1 MDSLIY
7 LLLLLVALLIF
18 SGFSSGSE
26 TGMMASNKVKLRHN
40 SKKSRG
46 ARRALRLLAR
56 PDILLSAILVGNNF
70 ANILASSVVT
80 IIFIDY
86 FGGNVLV
93 GSVIL
98 TIVIL
103 IFSEITPKT
112 IATVYPEKFA
122 EKSSWI
128 LKGLIFL
135 FKPIIALTNFISS
148 RLLKLL
154 NVDPA
159 DSAEN
164 DNLNSGELRTLLSE
178 HGDLIPDQSR
188 TMLSSILD
196 LEDLTVEDIMIP
208 AAEMVG
214 IDLNNP
220 DEAESII
227 KSSFYS
233 RLPVFRGSFDNMI
246 GVLHLKD
253 SHEFIEC
260 IENNQSV
267 DPFLSETYFVS
278 QSTKLTQ
285 QLREFQ
291 NLDKNIGL
299 VVDEYGEIEGL
310 ISIEDLFSEIVGKF
324 NQQNLQ
330 KPDALNV
337 RSDGSII
344 VEGNY
349 KIRDLNK
356 QLEWELPEDGSKTIN
371 GMIVD
376 YLEYIP
382 STNLCMEINGYQLE
396 ILSIVE
402 NSIDKVKLKKG
413 SLSSL

>member
-214 IDLNNP
+214 IDLDNP

-227 KSSFYS
+227 KSSFYT

-246 GVLHLKD
+246 GILHLKD

-278 QSTKLTQ
+278 QSTKLTH

-291 NLDKNIGL
+291 NLDKNVGL

-356 QLEWELPEDGSKTIN
+356 QLEWELPENGSKTIN

-382 STNLCMEINGYQLE
+382 NTNLCMEINGYQLE
-396 ILSIVE
+396 ILNIVE

-413 SLSSL
+413 A

>member
-164 DNLNSGELRTLLSE
+164 DNLNSGELRTLLKE

-188 TMLSSILD
+188 TMLRSILD

-208 AAEMVG
+208 TAEMVG
-214 IDLNNP
+214 IDLDNP
-220 DEAESII
+220 NEAESII

-233 RLPVFRGSFDNMI
+233 RLPVFKGSFDNMV

-278 QSTKLTQ
+278 QSTKLTH

-337 RSDGSII
+337 KSDGSII

-396 ILSIVE
+396 ILNIVE

-413 SLSSL
+413 A

>member
-112 IATVYPEKFA
+112 IANVYPEKFA

-154 NVDPA
+154 NVNPA

-214 IDLNNP
+214 IDLDNP
-220 DEAESII
+220 DEVESII

-260 IENNQSV
+260 IENNQLV

-278 QSTKLTQ
+278 QSTKLTH

-337 RSDGSII
+337 RSDGSIV

-356 QLEWELPEDGSKTIN
+356 QLEWKLPEEGSKTIN

-382 STNLCMEINGYQLE
+382 SNNMCIEINGYQLE
-396 ILSIVE
+396 ILNIVE
-402 NSIDKVKLKKG
+402 NSIDKVKLKKAP
-413 SLSSL
+413 

>member
-278 QSTKLTQ
+278 QSTKLTH

-382 STNLCMEINGYQLE
+382 NTCLLYTSDAADE
-396 ILSIVE
+396 
-402 NSIDKVKLKKG
+402 
-413 SLSSL
+413 

>member
-1 MDSLIY
+1 
-7 LLLLLVALLIF
+7 
-18 SGFSSGSE
+18 
-26 TGMMASNKVKLRHN
+26 MMASNKVKLRHN

-135 FKPIIALTNFISS
+135 FKPIIALTNFVSS

-324 NQQNLQ
+324 NQQSLQ

-356 QLEWELPEDGSKTIN
+356 QLEWDLPEDGSKTIN
-371 GMIVD
+371 GMIID
-376 YLEYIP
+376 YLEFIP
-382 STNLCMEINGYQLE
+382 SSNVCLEIKGYQLE

-413 SLSSL
+413 A

>member
-220 DEAESII
+220 DGAESII

-233 RLPVFRGSFDNMI
+233 RLPVFKGSFDNMI

-278 QSTKLTQ
+278 QSTKLTH

-396 ILSIVE
+396 ILNIVE

-413 SLSSL
+413 A

>member
-40 SKKSRG
+40 SKKNRG

-93 GSVIL
+93 GSIIL

-122 EKSSWI
+122 EKSSWV
-128 LKGLIFL
+128 LKGLIFV

-164 DNLNSGELRTLLSE
+164 DNLNSGELRTLLKE

-188 TMLSSILD
+188 TMLRSILD

-220 DEAESII
+220 NEAESII

-233 RLPVFRGSFDNMI
+233 RLPVFKGSFDNMV

-278 QSTKLTQ
+278 QSTKLAH

-337 RSDGSII
+337 RSDGSVI

-356 QLEWELPEDGSKTIN
+356 QLEWELPENGSKTIN

-376 YLEYIP
+376 FLEFIP
-382 STNLCMEINGYQLE
+382 SNNVCLEIEGYQLE
-396 ILSIVE
+396 ILNIVE
-402 NSIDKVKLKKG
+402 NSIDKVKLKK
-413 SLSSL
+413 SL

>member
-112 IATVYPEKFA
+112 IANVYPEKFA

-154 NVDPA
+154 NVNPA

-214 IDLNNP
+214 IDLDNP
-220 DEAESII
+220 DEAEFII

-291 NLDKNIGL
+291 NLDKNIGV

-356 QLEWELPEDGSKTIN
+356 QLEWKLPEDGSKTIN

-396 ILSIVE
+396 ILNIVE

-413 SLSSL
+413 A

>member
-1 MDSLIY
+1 
-7 LLLLLVALLIF
+7 
-18 SGFSSGSE
+18 
-26 TGMMASNKVKLRHN
+26 MMASNKVKLRHN

-220 DEAESII
+220 NEAESII

-260 IENNQSV
+260 IEKNQSV

-278 QSTKLTQ
+278 QSTKLTH

-337 RSDGSII
+337 RSDGSVI

-356 QLEWELPEDGSKTIN
+356 QLEWDLPEDESKTIN

-396 ILSIVE
+396 ILNIVE

-413 SLSSL
+413 A

>member
-40 SKKSRG
+40 SKKNRG

-93 GSVIL
+93 GSIIL

-122 EKSSWI
+122 EKSSWV
-128 LKGLIFL
+128 LKGLIFI

-164 DNLNSGELRTLLSE
+164 DNLNSGELRTLLKE

-188 TMLSSILD
+188 TMLRSILD

-220 DEAESII
+220 NEAESII

-233 RLPVFRGSFDNMI
+233 RLPVFKGSFDNMV

-278 QSTKLTQ
+278 QSTKLAH

-337 RSDGSII
+337 RSDGSVI

-356 QLEWELPEDGSKTIN
+356 QLEWELPENGSKTIN

-376 YLEYIP
+376 FLEFIP
-382 STNLCMEINGYQLE
+382 SNNVCLEIEEYQLE
-396 ILSIVE
+396 ILNIVE
-402 NSIDKVKLKKG
+402 NSIDKVKLKK
-413 SLSSL
+413 SL

>member
-1 MDSLIY
+1 
-7 LLLLLVALLIF
+7 
-18 SGFSSGSE
+18 
-26 TGMMASNKVKLRHN
+26 MMASNKVKLRHN

-278 QSTKLTQ
+278 QSTKLTH

-396 ILSIVE
+396 ILNIVE

-413 SLSSL
+413 A

>member
-80 IIFIDY
+80 IIFINY
-86 FGGNVLV
+86 FGGNVLL

-253 SHEFIEC
+253 SHVFIEC

-278 QSTKLTQ
+278 QSTKLTH
-285 QLREFQ
+285 QLSEFQ

-396 ILSIVE
+396 ILNIVE
-402 NSIDKVKLKKG
+402 NSIDKVRLKKG
-413 SLSSL
+413 A

>member
-278 QSTKLTQ
+278 QSTKLTH

-382 STNLCMEINGYQLE
+382 NTNLCMEINGYQLE
-396 ILSIVE
+396 ILNIVE

-413 SLSSL
+413 V

>member
-1 MDSLIY
+1 
-7 LLLLLVALLIF
+7 
-18 SGFSSGSE
+18 
-26 TGMMASNKVKLRHN
+26 MMASNKVKLRHN

-164 DNLNSGELRTLLSE
+164 DNLNSGELRTLLKE

-188 TMLSSILD
+188 TMLRSILD

-208 AAEMVG
+208 TAEMVG
-214 IDLNNP
+214 IDLDNP
-220 DEAESII
+220 NEAESII

-233 RLPVFRGSFDNMI
+233 RLPVFKGSFDNMV

-278 QSTKLTQ
+278 QSTKLTH

-382 STNLCMEINGYQLE
+382 NTNLCMEINGYQLE
-396 ILSIVE
+396 ILNIVE

-413 SLSSL
+413 A

>member
-1 MDSLIY
+1 
-7 LLLLLVALLIF
+7 
-18 SGFSSGSE
+18 
-26 TGMMASNKVKLRHN
+26 MMASNKVKLRHN

-164 DNLNSGELRTLLSE
+164 DNLNSGELRTLLKE

-188 TMLSSILD
+188 TMLRSILD
-196 LEDLTVEDIMIP
+196 LEDLTVEDIMTP
-208 AAEMVG
+208 TAEMVG
-214 IDLNNP
+214 IDLDNP
-220 DEAESII
+220 NEAESII

-233 RLPVFRGSFDNMI
+233 RLPVFKGSFDNMV

-337 RSDGSII
+337 KSDGSII

-396 ILSIVE
+396 ILNIVE

-413 SLSSL
+413 A

>member
-112 IATVYPEKFA
+112 IANVYPEKFA

-154 NVDPA
+154 NVNPA

-278 QSTKLTQ
+278 QSTKLTH

-382 STNLCMEINGYQLE
+382 NTNLCMEINGYQLE
-396 ILSIVE
+396 ILNIVE

-413 SLSSL
+413 A

>member
-98 TIVIL
+98 TIIIL

-128 LKGLIFL
+128 LKGLIFV

-220 DEAESII
+220 NEAESII

-278 QSTKLTQ
+278 QSTKLTH

-356 QLEWELPEDGSKTIN
+356 QLKWELPEDGSKTIN

-376 YLEYIP
+376 YLEFIP
-382 STNLCMEINGYQLE
+382 NSNVCLEIEGYQLE
-396 ILSIVE
+396 ILNIVE
-402 NSIDKVKLKKG
+402 NSIDKVKLKKAT
-413 SLSSL
+413 

>member
-1 MDSLIY
+1 VESLIY

-98 TIVIL
+98 TIIIL

-122 EKSSWI
+122 EKSSWV

-208 AAEMVG
+208 ASEMVG

-233 RLPVFRGSFDNMI
+233 RLPVYRGSFDNMI

-260 IENNQSV
+260 IEKNQSV

-278 QSTKLTQ
+278 QSTKLTH

-291 NLDKNIGL
+291 NLDKNLGL

-337 RSDGSII
+337 KSDGSII

-356 QLEWELPEDGSKTIN
+356 QLEWGLPEDGSKTIN

-382 STNLCMEINGYQLE
+382 SSNLCMEINGYQLE
-396 ILSIVE
+396 ILNIVE

-413 SLSSL
+413 A

>member
-278 QSTKLTQ
+278 QSTKLTH

-382 STNLCMEINGYQLE
+382 NTNLCMEINGYQLE
-396 ILSIVE
+396 ILNIVE

-413 SLSSL
+413 A

>member
-1 MDSLIY
+1 
-7 LLLLLVALLIF
+7 
-18 SGFSSGSE
+18 
-26 TGMMASNKVKLRHN
+26 MMASNKVKLRHN

-112 IATVYPEKFA
+112 IANVYPEKFA

-154 NVDPA
+154 NVNPA

-278 QSTKLTQ
+278 QSTKLAQ

-382 STNLCMEINGYQLE
+382 NTNLCMEINGYQLE
-396 ILSIVE
+396 ILNIVE

-413 SLSSL
+413 A

>member
-278 QSTKLTQ
+278 QSTKLTH

-356 QLEWELPEDGSKTIN
+356 QLEWDLPEDGSKTIN

-396 ILSIVE
+396 ILNIVE

-413 SLSSL
+413 A

>member
-1 MDSLIY
+1 VDSLIY

-40 SKKSRG
+40 SKKNRG

-93 GSVIL
+93 GSIIL

-122 EKSSWI
+122 EKSSWV
-128 LKGLIFL
+128 LKGLIFI

-164 DNLNSGELRTLLSE
+164 DNLNSGELRTLLKE

-188 TMLSSILD
+188 TMLRSILD

-220 DEAESII
+220 NEAESII

-233 RLPVFRGSFDNMI
+233 RLPVFKGSFDNMV

-278 QSTKLTQ
+278 QSTKLAH

-337 RSDGSII
+337 RSDGSVI

-356 QLEWELPEDGSKTIN
+356 QLEWELPENGSKTIN

-376 YLEYIP
+376 FLEFIP
-382 STNLCMEINGYQLE
+382 SNNVCLEIEGYQLE
-396 ILSIVE
+396 ILNIVE
-402 NSIDKVKLKKG
+402 NSIDKVKLKK
-413 SLSSL
+413 SL

>member
-267 DPFLSETYFVS
+267 NPFLSETYFVS

-382 STNLCMEINGYQLE
+382 NTNLCMEINGYQLE
-396 ILSIVE
+396 ILNIVE

-413 SLSSL
+413 A

>member
-40 SKKSRG
+40 SKKNRG

-93 GSVIL
+93 GSIIL

-122 EKSSWI
+122 EKSSWV
-128 LKGLIFL
+128 LKGLIFI

-164 DNLNSGELRTLLSE
+164 DNLNSGELRTLLKE

-188 TMLSSILD
+188 TMLRSILD

-220 DEAESII
+220 NEAESII
-227 KSSFYS
+227 RSSFYS
-233 RLPVFRGSFDNMI
+233 RLPVFKGSFDNMV

-278 QSTKLTQ
+278 QSTKLAH

-337 RSDGSII
+337 RSDGSVI

-356 QLEWELPEDGSKTIN
+356 QLEWELPENGSKTIN

-376 YLEYIP
+376 FLEFIP
-382 STNLCMEINGYQLE
+382 SNNVCLEIEEYQLE
-396 ILSIVE
+396 ILNIVE
-402 NSIDKVKLKKG
+402 NSIDKVKLKK
-413 SLSSL
+413 SL

>member
-220 DEAESII
+220 DEAESVI

-278 QSTKLTQ
+278 QSTKLTH

-396 ILSIVE
+396 ILNIVE

-413 SLSSL
+413 A

>member
-1 MDSLIY
+1 MESLIY

-98 TIVIL
+98 TIIIL

-122 EKSSWI
+122 EKSSWV

-208 AAEMVG
+208 ASEMVG

-233 RLPVFRGSFDNMI
+233 RLPVYRGSFDNMI

-260 IENNQSV
+260 IEKNQSV

-278 QSTKLTQ
+278 QSTKLTH

-291 NLDKNIGL
+291 NLDKNLGL

-337 RSDGSII
+337 KSDGSII

-356 QLEWELPEDGSKTIN
+356 QLEWGLPEDGSKTIN

-382 STNLCMEINGYQLE
+382 SSNLCMEINGYQLE
-396 ILSIVE
+396 ILNIVE

-413 SLSSL
+413 A

>member
-1 MDSLIY
+1 VDSLIY

-40 SKKSRG
+40 SKKNRG

-93 GSVIL
+93 GSIIL

-122 EKSSWI
+122 EKSSWV
-128 LKGLIFL
+128 LKGLIFI

-164 DNLNSGELRTLLSE
+164 DNLNSGELRTLLKE

-188 TMLSSILD
+188 TMLRSILD

-220 DEAESII
+220 NEAESII

-233 RLPVFRGSFDNMI
+233 RLPVFKGSFDNMV

-278 QSTKLTQ
+278 QSTKLAH

-356 QLEWELPEDGSKTIN
+356 QLEWELPENGSKTIN

-376 YLEYIP
+376 YLDFIP
-382 STNLCMEINGYQLE
+382 SSNVCLEIEGYQLE
-396 ILSIVE
+396 ILNIVE
-402 NSIDKVKLKKG
+402 NSIDKVRLKK
-413 SLSSL
+413 SF

>member
-112 IATVYPEKFA
+112 IANVYPEKFA

-154 NVDPA
+154 NVNPA

-214 IDLNNP
+214 IDLDNP

-260 IENNQSV
+260 IENNQLV

-278 QSTKLTQ
+278 QSTKLTH

-291 NLDKNIGL
+291 NLDKNIAL

-344 VEGNY
+344 VDGNY

-382 STNLCMEINGYQLE
+382 NTNLCMEINGYQLE
-396 ILSIVE
+396 ILNIVE

-413 SLSSL
+413 V

>member
-1 MDSLIY
+1 
-7 LLLLLVALLIF
+7 
-18 SGFSSGSE
+18 
-26 TGMMASNKVKLRHN
+26 MMASNKVKLRHN

-214 IDLNNP
+214 IDLNSP

-278 QSTKLTQ
+278 QSTKLTH

-396 ILSIVE
+396 ILNIAE

-413 SLSSL
+413 A

>member
-122 EKSSWI
+122 ERSSWI
-128 LKGLIFL
+128 LKGLIFI

-208 AAEMVG
+208 AAEMIG

-220 DEAESII
+220 NEAESII

-278 QSTKLTQ
+278 QSTKLTH

-396 ILSIVE
+396 ILNIVE

-413 SLSSL
+413 A

>member
-1 MDSLIY
+1 VDSLIY

-382 STNLCMEINGYQLE
+382 STKLCMEINGYQLE
-396 ILSIVE
+396 ILNIVE

-413 SLSSL
+413 A

>member
-164 DNLNSGELRTLLSE
+164 DNLNSGELRTLLKE

-188 TMLSSILD
+188 TMLRSILD

-208 AAEMVG
+208 TAEMVG
-214 IDLNNP
+214 IDLDNP
-220 DEAESII
+220 NEAESII

-233 RLPVFRGSFDNMI
+233 RLPVFKGSFDNMV

-382 STNLCMEINGYQLE
+382 NTNLCMEINGYQLE
-396 ILSIVE
+396 ILNIVE

-413 SLSSL
+413 A

>member
-1 MDSLIY
+1 
-7 LLLLLVALLIF
+7 
-18 SGFSSGSE
+18 
-26 TGMMASNKVKLRHN
+26 MMASNKVKLRHN

-164 DNLNSGELRTLLSE
+164 DNLNSGELRTLLKE

-188 TMLSSILD
+188 TMLRSILD

-208 AAEMVG
+208 TAEMVG
-214 IDLNNP
+214 IDLDSPN
-220 DEAESII
+220 EAESII

-233 RLPVFRGSFDNMI
+233 RLPVFKGSFDNMV

-278 QSTKLTQ
+278 QSTKLTH

-396 ILSIVE
+396 ILNIVE

-413 SLSSL
+413 A

>member
-1 MDSLIY
+1 
-7 LLLLLVALLIF
+7 
-18 SGFSSGSE
+18 
-26 TGMMASNKVKLRHN
+26 MMASNKVKLRHN

-164 DNLNSGELRTLLSE
+164 DNLNSGELRTLLKE

-188 TMLSSILD
+188 TMLRSILD
-196 LEDLTVEDIMIP
+196 LEDLTVEDIMTP
-208 AAEMVG
+208 TAEMVG
-214 IDLNNP
+214 IDLDKPN
-220 DEAESII
+220 EAESII

-233 RLPVFRGSFDNMI
+233 RLPVFKGSFDNMV

-337 RSDGSII
+337 KSDGSII

-396 ILSIVE
+396 ILNIVE

-413 SLSSL
+413 A

>member
-278 QSTKLTQ
+278 QSTKLTH

-337 RSDGSII
+337 KSDGSII

-356 QLEWELPEDGSKTIN
+356 QLEWELPEDGSKTVN

-396 ILSIVE
+396 ILNIVE

-413 SLSSL
+413 A

>member
-1 MDSLIY
+1 
-7 LLLLLVALLIF
+7 
-18 SGFSSGSE
+18 
-26 TGMMASNKVKLRHN
+26 MMASNKVKLRHN

-220 DEAESII
+220 DEAESVI

-278 QSTKLTQ
+278 QSTKLTH

-396 ILSIVE
+396 ILNIVE

-413 SLSSL
+413 A

>member
-1 MDSLIY
+1 
-7 LLLLLVALLIF
+7 
-18 SGFSSGSE
+18 
-26 TGMMASNKVKLRHN
+26 MMASNKVKLRHN

-220 DEAESII
+220 NEAESII

-382 STNLCMEINGYQLE
+382 NTNLCMEINGYQLE
-396 ILSIVE
+396 ILNIVE

-413 SLSSL
+413 A

>member
-278 QSTKLTQ
+278 QSTKLTH
-285 QLREFQ
+285 QLKEFQ

-396 ILSIVE
+396 ILNIVE

-413 SLSSL
+413 A

>member
-220 DEAESII
+220 DEAESVI

-396 ILSIVE
+396 ILNIVE

-413 SLSSL
+413 D

>member
-220 DEAESII
+220 DEVESII

-278 QSTKLTQ
+278 QSTKLTH

-396 ILSIVE
+396 ILNIVE

-413 SLSSL
+413 A